1 MDDGPT
7 SGAVRLQPLARA
19 RAVALGEVGRAWHA
33 GLPAVLDDLTRRWSV
48 NVLGRPLPGGSASYV
63 VEARTDLGEP
73 AVLKVALADPGFAA
87 EADLLRAADGR
98 GYARLLEHDPV
109 HQALLLERLGPG
121 LGVSGLGAEEQLDVL
136 ARTLVTAWRPP
147 DRLPLDTALSWPA
160 RSRPAVIWPARRV
173 RRPWTSPWRTPRNWA
188 APTRRTWCSSTG
200 TRTRGTCSASGS
212 PRPGAKSGWC
222 FVDPEPCVTDRA
234 YDLGVA
240 VRHFSATLLAE
251 PAAASARLWSWCRRV
266 AAPSGADPARVW
278 AWGFLERVSTGLYV
292 HSFRRTAGGGTVPR
306 RSAALL
312 ARSPATGGGPDL
324 LGRPRVL
331 PDVGTTRPGS

>member
-7 SGAVRLQPLARA
+7 TGAVRLQPLARA
-19 RAVALGEVGRAWHA
+19 RVAALGEVGRAWHA

-48 NVLGRPLPGGSASYV
+48 TLGRPLPGGSASYV
-63 VEARTDLGEP
+63 VEARTAGGDP

-87 EADLLRAADGR
+87 EAELLRRADGR
-98 GYARLLEHDPV
+98 GYARLLKHDAGP
-109 HQALLLERLGPG
+109 QAVLLERLGPG

-147 DRLPLDTALSWPA
+147 DRLPLDKA
-160 RSRPAVIWPARRV
+160 RSLAGKVEARRHLAG
-173 RRPWTSPWRTPRNWA
+173 TSGQA
-188 APTRRTWCSSTG
+188 AVDLALAYAAELGRADPQDLVLVHGDPHPGNLLRV
-200 TRTRGTCSASGS
+200 GS
-212 PRPGAKSGWC
+212 PRPGAESGWC

-240 VRHFSATLLAE
+240 VRDFSATLLAE

-266 AAPSGADPARVW
+266 AAPSRADPARVW

-292 HSFRRTAGGGTVPR
+292 HSFGAPR
-306 RSAALL
+306 VGEPFLRSAALL
-312 ARSPATGGGPDL
+312 ARSPATRGGPDL